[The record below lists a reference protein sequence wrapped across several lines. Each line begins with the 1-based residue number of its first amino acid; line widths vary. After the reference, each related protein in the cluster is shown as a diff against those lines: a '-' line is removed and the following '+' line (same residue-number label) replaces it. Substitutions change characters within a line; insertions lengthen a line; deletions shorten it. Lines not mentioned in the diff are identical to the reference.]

1 MSKYTD
7 LLREYARLSVTN
19 SELSIDNS
27 QLLVENLQI
36 KAENSQIKAE
46 SMRLAQQL
54 EHMKNLTK
62 EMYYEFRLDRPN
74 GNLKENNRESLELIA
89 GGTLY
94 VVQYLDTKGNSFIS
108 TEGFTPE
115 GDIAPRLFYFGYAV
129 FFLVETLFQQGF
141 ATLPDRF
148 LRILSRNPKFLKY
161 VLKEFQRVLSL

>member
-1 MSKYTD
+1 MSEYTD
-7 LLREYARLSVTN
+7 LLREYARLSVAN
-19 SELSIDNS
+19 SKLSIDNS
-27 QLLVENLQI
+27 QLLVENL
-36 KAENSQIKAE
+36 QIKAE

-74 GNLKENNRESLELIA
+74 GNLKENNRESLELSA
-89 GGTLY
+89 GRTLY

-108 TEGFTPE
+108 TEGFTSE
-115 GDIAPRLFYFGYAV
+115 GDIAPKLFYFGYAV

>member
-1 MSKYTD
+1 MSEYTD
-7 LLREYARLSVTN
+7 LLREYARLSVAN

-27 QLLVENLQI
+27 QLLIENLQI
-36 KAENSQIKAE
+36 KAERL
-46 SMRLAQQL
+46 RLAQQL

-74 GNLKENNRESLELIA
+74 GNLRENNRESLELSA

-115 GDIAPRLFYFGYAV
+115 GDIAPKLFYFGYAV
-129 FFLVETLFQQGF
+129 FFLVETLSQQGF
-141 ATLPDRF
+141 ITLPDRF